1 MKPIGIE
8 DLTTEQQEK
17 VRKLSELLEVSTEQ
31 AIGALATVDEKLS
44 KMIVDRGFE
53 RLGIN

>member
-53 RLGIN
+53 RLGLK